1 MSSAT
6 DNQHNE
12 KSETEQERD
21 EKKDR
26 PVRAGV
32 FDTMEGAENAVSKLR
47 EAGFSDEEITVV
59 CSDETKEKH
68 FKQHEHQQPAGTN
81 TPAAVAIGGTVGAS
95 LFGLTTFALGAATAN
110 VPLMVAGGWGIWTGG
125 ILGGFVGAM
134 MTRGIEK
141 EAANYY
147 DQAVVA
153 GKIMVVAEDHGPR
166 SDQRLLQAE
175 YALQTAGAEPVAL
188 PEG

>member
-6 DNQHNE
+6 ENE
-12 KSETEQERD
+12 HAQPSDRELERKEKQE
-21 EKKDR
+21 R

-32 FDTMEGAENAVSKLR
+32 FDTLESAEHAVSKLR
-47 EAGFSDEEITVV
+47 ESGFSDEEITVV
-59 CSDETKEKH
+59 CSDEVKEKH
-68 FKQHEHQQPAGTN
+68 FKQNEHQQPAGTN
-81 TPAAVAIGGTVGAS
+81 TPAATVIGGTVGAS

-141 EAANYY
+141 EAANFY

-153 GKIMVVAEDHGPR
+153 GKILVVAEDHGPR
-166 SDQRLLQAE
+166 SAQRLLQAE
-175 YALQTAGAEPVAL
+175 YALHTAGAEPVAL